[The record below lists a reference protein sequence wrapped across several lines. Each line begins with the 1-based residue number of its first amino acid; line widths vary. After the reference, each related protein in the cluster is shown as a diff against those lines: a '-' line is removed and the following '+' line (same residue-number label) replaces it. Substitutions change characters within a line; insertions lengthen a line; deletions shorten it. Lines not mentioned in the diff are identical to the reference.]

1 MSNIHYLDISF
12 SKALNSHKI
21 TNELIE
27 ILYDLLPTR
36 FAFWAL
42 KLAQSRYNERQASG
56 ETTWLDKMQVYVGL
70 PDWVVSEEQMISEN
84 VHHLKCPFGL
94 LQDISNVTHDS
105 VFCAVPYLKTDSIS
119 KKRYSVFLHDKSLTI
134 EYNAHLLDSDI
145 LSQKADFEDVD
156 DQYERLIQ
164 NELAHV
170 CEKKEYLVKRILR
183 ERYNEENIHVLRNA
197 ISTCLQMARGEKEV
211 IEAFIGVSNI
221 SDEDVEEARAI
232 YSKLDIEEF
241 FEWASHHF
249 AIDDFYE
256 DEEDLIDH
264 IKFIISNDNMHLS
277 NDKKYKFITEIIGR
291 SAPSFKY
298 FA

>member
-1 MSNIHYLDISF
+1 
-12 SKALNSHKI
+12 
-21 TNELIE
+21 
-27 ILYDLLPTR
+27 
-36 FAFWAL
+36 
-42 KLAQSRYNERQASG
+42 
-56 ETTWLDKMQVYVGL
+56 
-70 PDWVVSEEQMISEN
+70 MISEK
-84 VHHLKCPFGL
+84 VPHLKCPFGL
-94 LQDISNVTHDS
+94 LQDMSNVTHDS

-119 KKRYSVFLHDKSLTI
+119 KKRYSVLLHDKSLTI

-197 ISTCLQMARGEKEV
+197 ISTCLQMAKGEKEV
-211 IEAFIGVSNI
+211 IQGFIGVSNI
-221 SDEDVEEARAI
+221 SDEDVEEAREI

-264 IKFIISNDNMHLS
+264 IKFIISSDNIHLTNDN
-277 NDKKYKFITEIIGR
+277 KYKFITEIIGR
-291 SAPSFKY
+291 SLPSYKFL
-298 FA
+298 A